1 MALQRR
7 MGTGKA
13 DSLDTRH
20 AAPIPVTGRSDP
32 GSRQVKPLDGGR
44 RRLARE
50 RVVSMAPP
58 VAVGSLLALVVA
70 ELASVAAPVELVLV
84 AIASAALIALRSD
97 DHALRQELREARV
110 TAVDAIDLER
120 SRIQHDLHDSIQ
132 QRLISIRIRLAD
144 LADLAPREDVR
155 QALERLGTDVD
166 TALSDIRSV
175 TWGSAPQLLD
185 RRGLRDALREAVA
198 QSPLQVVVEFRAAR
212 RYAPDVE
219 RCVYFCC
226 LEALQNVLKHAGST
240 ARAWIRV
247 TEWAGWLTFE
257 VEDSGAGFDLARI
270 EPGLGIA
277 SLTDRVGA
285 LGGRLRIETHP
296 GSGTLVHGE
305 IPLV

>member
-1 MALQRR
+1 MALQRWMR
-7 MGTGKA
+7 TGKA
-13 DSLDTRH
+13 DARDARHTGPTR
-20 AAPIPVTGRSDP
+20 VTGRSD
-32 GSRQVKPLDGGR
+32 GAGR
-44 RRLARE
+44 RMRVLDADARHAARDRLAWA
-50 RVVSMAPP
+50 APP
-58 VAVGSLLALVVA
+58 IAAGTLLALAAADLANVA
-70 ELASVAAPVELVLV
+70 PPIEMLLA
-84 AIASAALIALRSD
+84 AIAAGAFLAIRTEDDALRRE
-97 DHALRQELREARV
+97 LRQARV

-305 IPLV
+305 IPLA